1 MPEETSL
8 AVMFD
13 GKDIRAIE
21 REGDVWIPIMDIA
34 SAWGI
39 DRSTPDN
46 IIKRNAEVFDGL
58 STSVFDV
65 TSNTTIKCLNER
77 GLYLMMGKV
86 TAGRAKNKD
95 AQTTII
101 RFQKWFP
108 ELIQQYRRK
117 ELALIASPAN
127 LAADLKEAKDLAI
140 ICERPP
146 SAFQEIVFRKHNMP
160 EYADALK
167 IPAETP
173 AIVSHSETGWMNP
186 SDIGFSCGGLKA
198 QDINQY
204 LYNKGYQIKDSTDPR
219 IWRLTPQGEEFG
231 EEYLFQLTNKH
242 SEIRIRWRKEIILAS
257 GLKREESSL

>member
-1 MPEETSL
+1 
-8 AVMFD
+8 MFD

-21 REGDVWIPIMDIA
+21 RGDEVWIPVMDIA

-46 IIKRNAEVFDGL
+46 IIKRNKEVFDGL

-86 TAGRAKNKD
+86 TAGRAKNKE

-117 ELALIASPAN
+117 ELALVASPAN
-127 LAADLKEAKDLAI
+127 LAADLTKAKDLAL

-160 EYADALK
+160 EYADVLRA
-167 IPAETP
+167 TNDYP
-173 AIVSHSETGWMNP
+173 AILSRSEDGWMNP
-186 SDIGFSCGGLKA
+186 TDIGFSCGGLKA

-204 LYNKGYQIKDSTDPR
+204 LYNKGYQVKDSTDPR
-219 IWRLTPQGEEFG
+219 IWRLTSLGEQYGEEFP
-231 EEYLFQLTNKH
+231 FQLTNKH
-242 SEIRIRWRKEIILAS
+242 SEIRIRWRKEIIVAS
-257 GLKREESSL
+257 GLKRQEDPATVDKLSTP